1 MKIASITGERITFD
15 NGNFIEYYHEAD
27 CCEWN
32 YADFEQLDDI
42 AREYN
47 FDEKLRFE
55 AVENC
60 GFRFGNKKQ
69 MFFVP
74 CYSEQNGYYS
84 LEIEIYYCKENGDY
98 ISDIEFRAQ
107 FVER

>member
-27 CCEWN
+27 CCEDN
-32 YADFEQLDDI
+32 YADFKQLDDI
-42 AREYN
+42 AKKHN
-47 FDEKLRFE
+47 FDENLKFE
-55 AVENC
+55 AVDGF
-60 GFRFGNKKQ
+60 GFRFGNRKQ

-84 LEIEIYYCKENGDY
+84 SNIEIYYCKENGDY
-98 ISDIEFRAQ
+98 ISDITFEAEFI
-107 FVER
+107 ER